1 MGVIIKGEKEIKA
14 ARETVWRALN
24 DPEVLRLCIPGCT
37 VLEEAGPN
45 QLAATVSLAIG
56 PVKARFSGTVH
67 LKDLRPPASY
77 RIEGEGQGGVAGFA
91 RGAANVRL
99 VETDRGTRLEY
110 EADSAVG
117 GKIAQLGSRLIESTA
132 RKLSD
137 QFFTKFAAVVE
148 ELNQEQA

>member
-1 MGVIIKGEKEIKA
+1 MIIKGEKEMRA

-37 VLEEAGPN
+37 ALEEAGPN

-77 RIEGEGQGGVAGFA
+77 RIEGEGQGGIAGFA

-99 VETDRGTRLEY
+99 VEADGGTRLEY